1 MPTFDA
7 QKHLLIGESFM
18 AADTVVRAR
27 IDVKTKARPVATL
40 RAMGLTVSDAIR
52 LLLVQVAADEKL
64 PFLVKVPE
72 PPRRRPMTKASSFP
86 KGLSQ

>member
-1 MPTFDA
+1 MT
-7 QKHLLIGESFM
+7 
-18 AADTVVRAR
+18 ADTVVRAR
-27 IDVKTKARPVATL
+27 IDVKTKARAVSTL

-72 PPRRRPMTKASSFP
+72 PPRRGPSAKADNFP
-86 KGLSQ
+86 EVLSQ

>member
-1 MPTFDA
+1 
-7 QKHLLIGESFM
+7 M

-27 IDVKTKARPVATL
+27 IDVKTKQRAVSTL

-72 PPRRRPMTKASSFP
+72 PPRSRPSAKADSFS
-86 KGLSQ
+86 KRLSQ